1 MQYLKPEI
9 RAKILSSA
17 LDEFAEHG
25 YARAQMRRIAQG
37 AGISTSNIYRYFAGK
52 EAIFA
57 EIVRRVHEQVSAL
70 IANVL
75 KAEAADGTNV
85 QTAAQQIADGI
96 MTVYLDYGREL
107 LVIIDKSEG
116 SKYADFKDV
125 LLQMLCQRIKKTI
138 FNQPSELDE
147 TVIYVLANGFLEGIF
162 IIMRKEEDPQRIAT
176 LINRLVS
183 FYFEKLEK
191 RLVLSADT

>member
-1 MQYLKPEI
+1 
-9 RAKILSSA
+9 
-17 LDEFAEHG
+17 
-25 YARAQMRRIAQG
+25 
-37 AGISTSNIYRYFAGK
+37 
-52 EAIFA
+52 
-57 EIVRRVHEQVSAL
+57 
-70 IANVL
+70 
-75 KAEAADGTNV
+75 
-85 QTAAQQIADGI
+85 

-162 IIMRKEEDPQRIAT
+162 IIAQRGSAAYRN
-176 LINRLVS
+176 LNQPCG
-183 FYFEKLEK
+183 FYFEKLERGWFICRYLRK
-191 RLVLSADT
+191 AFRAQADSEGF